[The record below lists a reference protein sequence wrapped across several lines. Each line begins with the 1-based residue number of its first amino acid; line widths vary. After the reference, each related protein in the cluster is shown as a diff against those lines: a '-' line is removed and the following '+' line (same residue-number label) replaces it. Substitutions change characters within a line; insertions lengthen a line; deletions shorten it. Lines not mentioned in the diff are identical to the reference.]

1 MWVRTE
7 EGYGTVADCQRF
19 ADDGFTYETH
29 FDDFCSDW
37 VPRWGAI
44 ADGRVH
50 RWHNAR
56 TTGELVRCR
65 DCVFMETRQLFG
77 GIDAKCYLDPEF
89 NIFDGPDGCCS
100 KAKRRRD
107 GSRD

>member
-1 MWVRTE
+1 
-7 EGYGTVADCQRF
+7 
-19 ADDGFTYETH
+19 
-29 FDDFCSDW
+29 
-37 VPRWGAI
+37 
-44 ADGRVH
+44 
-50 RWHNAR
+50 
-56 TTGELVRCR
+56 
-65 DCVFMETRQLFG
+65 METRQLFG